1 MAELAAGE
9 GAETLYLPELAS
21 RSALHDTRALRQ
33 LARIVRRFRPHIVHT
48 HTAKAGFLGR
58 LAALLAVR
66 PRPVLVHTY
75 HGHVLEGYFGP
86 RQDAASTGGSSA
98 ARRGTPTA

>member
-1 MAELAAGE
+1 MM
-9 GAETLYLPELAS
+9 
-21 RSALHDTRALRQ
+21 RAPWADRLDRAP
-33 LARIVRRFRPHIVHT
+33 LSPHLVHT

-58 LAALLAVR
+58 QAALLAVR

-86 RQDAASTGGSSA
+86 PRPASTGRWSGASA
-98 ARRGTPTA
+98 GAPTA